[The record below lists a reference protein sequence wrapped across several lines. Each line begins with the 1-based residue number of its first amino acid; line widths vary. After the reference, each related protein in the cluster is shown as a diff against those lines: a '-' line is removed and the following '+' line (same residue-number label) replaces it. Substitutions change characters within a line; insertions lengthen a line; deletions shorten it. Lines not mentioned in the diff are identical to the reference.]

1 LLARGADEGW
11 VRFVL
16 PAAPS
21 PDESAYRLEFVDEER
36 FVRELEA
43 LVAPAAT
50 DAAPR

>member
-1 LLARGADEGW
+1 

-16 PAAPS
+16 PASPS
-21 PDESAYRLEFVDEER
+21 ADETVYRLEFVDEER

-43 LVAPAAT
+43 LAAPVAS